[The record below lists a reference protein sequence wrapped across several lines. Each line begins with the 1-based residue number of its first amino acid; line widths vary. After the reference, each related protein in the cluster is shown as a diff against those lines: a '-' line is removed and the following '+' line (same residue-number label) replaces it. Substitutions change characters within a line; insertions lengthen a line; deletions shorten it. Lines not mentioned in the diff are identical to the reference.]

1 MKVAFAP
8 DSFKGVMT
16 AREAAERMAAG
27 FRRAIPRVGVRI
39 VPMADGGEGTV
50 QAVVDATRG
59 RIVTRKVRGPRGA
72 PVRAG
77 FGLTGDGRSAVIE
90 MAAASG
96 LPLLTPAQRN
106 PMLTSTF
113 GTGELIRHAM
123 RLGARRILVG
133 IGGSATNDGGTGM
146 ARALGVRFLDA
157 RGRELP
163 EGGGALTRL
172 DRIDATGID
181 PALGRVTVEVA
192 CDVDNPLTGPRG
204 AARIYG
210 PQKGAT
216 PDMIVKLDRGL
227 RRMARVAA
235 RDLGVRVQR
244 LPGAGAAG
252 GLGAGLVAFA
262 GATLQSGVALVI
274 RLVGLKR
281 RLRGCEL
288 VVTGEGR
295 LDAQT
300 LHGKTIAGVARTA
313 RELGL
318 PVIALCG
325 SVGPDTGALHEL
337 GVTAC
342 FSTLRETVADDDIPR
357 LAPGLLTDCAEQ
369 VARVIGVNA
378 DAPDWLTNAS

>member
-1 MKVAFAP
+1 M
-8 DSFKGVMT
+8 
-16 AREAAERMAAG
+16 
-27 FRRAIPRVGVRI
+27 
-39 VPMADGGEGTV
+39 
-50 QAVVDATRG
+50 
-59 RIVTRKVRGPRGA
+59 
-72 PVRAG
+72 
-77 FGLTGDGRSAVIE
+77 
-90 MAAASG
+90 
-96 LPLLTPAQRN
+96 
-106 PMLTSTF
+106 
-113 GTGELIRHAM
+113 
-123 RLGARRILVG
+123 
-133 IGGSATNDGGTGM
+133 
-146 ARALGVRFLDA
+146 
-157 RGRELP
+157 
-163 EGGGALTRL
+163 
-172 DRIDATGID
+172 
-181 PALGRVTVEVA
+181 
-192 CDVDNPLTGPRG
+192 
-204 AARIYG
+204 
-210 PQKGAT
+210 
-216 PDMIVKLDRGL
+216 
-227 RRMARVAA
+227 
-235 RDLGVRVQR
+235 RVQR